1 MAEYT
6 YTLLPAAFPSPR
18 PLYVKDNDTFPSPLP
33 LTDPVVRI
41 KSRLHPLILLE
52 NAAFYAL
59 MLQSRPEIKHIV
71 DQDTYKLLISANTP
85 SFGRVQESWLN
96 LGDVE
101 GNRKYSKRRAV
112 YYIPDIVR
120 KEKVKKRVKRVE
132 GKGKGKE
139 GEEQPVG
146 RKRVKK
152 VRKAIVEL
160 KHEVAVQDAV

>member
-1 MAEYT
+1 M
-6 YTLLPAAFPSPR
+6 
-18 PLYVKDNDTFPSPLP
+18 FPSPLP

-120 KEKVKKRVKRVE
+120 KEKVKRVK
-132 GKGKGKE
+132 GKRKE
-139 GEEQPVG
+139 GEEEQPVA

-152 VRKAIVEL
+152 VRKVL
-160 KHEVAVQDAV
+160 VDSKHEDAAV